1 MGKII
6 EFAWHKIAMVA
17 IMYYYSLCF
26 TTLCLPLIWWHY
38 RLQITNY
45 YIISISTLLLGAL
58 ILNTILAKTYPIK
71 ADELNKGFRKK
82 MILNIFVGK
91 FPLDLLFFTVI
102 LVLTD
107 NVVLSLYFLLFLISG
122 AYFWFCILRG
132 YILARKNHK
141 GSEINNSIPLKGKV
155 LVFCIPVSLLL
166 GYLILL

>member
-6 EFAWHKIAMVA
+6 EFSWHKVAMVA

-45 YIISISTLLLGAL
+45 YIISIFTLLLGAL
-58 ILNTILAKTYPIK
+58 IFNTILAKIYPIK
-71 ADELNKGFRKK
+71 VEEISKGFRIRV
-82 MILNIFVGK
+82 ILNLFVGK
-91 FPLDLLFFTVI
+91 LPLDLLFFNVI
-102 LVLTD
+102 LVITD
-107 NVVLSLYFLLFLISG
+107 NVVLSLYFLMFLTSG

-132 YILARKNHK
+132 YILARKNYK
-141 GSEINNSIPLKGKV
+141 GSEINNNIPLKGKV
-155 LVFCIPVSLLL
+155 LVFSIPVSLLL